1 MLKGVEDFMSRLY
14 EVRFHGR
21 GGQGAWTASLLLA
34 QAGLKEEKN
43 IQSFPAFGPERAGA
57 PITAYTRISDEPIQI
72 HSSVYEPDVVVVLD
86 PTLLGPAVIEGLK
99 PDSKIV
105 VNTNETAA
113 EVKKRLGLKKVEVW
127 VLDATSLAL
136 KVLGVNITNTALLGA
151 VVRASEMVKLDSLME
166 VVKERFSGKVRDQN
180 IELVKIAYKEASKG

>member
-1 MLKGVEDFMSRLY
+1 MSRLY

-34 QAGLKEEKN
+34 QAGLREEKN

-99 PDSKIV
+99 PDSMIV

-113 EVKKRLGLKKVEVW
+113 EVKKRLGLKKAEVW
-127 VLDATSLAL
+127 VVDATGLAL
-136 KVLGVNITNTALLGA
+136 RVLGVNITNTALLGA
-151 VVRASEMVKLDSLME
+151 VVRASEMVKLDSVLE

-180 IELVKIAYKEASKG
+180 VELVKIAYKEAVKG